1 MQVIAVAMFVKNHQL
16 KDCLVGASRT
26 RSGVGSGVNVINGSD
41 RGTYVSVLVLLSVLA
56 SVGSIVTYIIIVV
69 ANRAE
74 PDPTGNRTSAVY
86 HVGTAFIA
94 LWLEIAGSSRSSSRC
109 STSSAPEAQPTFRP
123 KFTHSGIRPSG
134 DHHRASPIDCGWLHG
149 AYTPFEGDR
158 VGG

>member
-1 MQVIAVAMFVKNHQL
+1 V
-16 KDCLVGASRT
+16 
-26 RSGVGSGVNVINGSD
+26 
-41 RGTYVSVLVLLSVLA
+41 GTYVSVLVLLSVLA

-86 HVGTAFIA
+86 HVEPRSLLCG
-94 LWLEIAGSSRSSSRC
+94 WRSRGSSRSSSRC

-134 DHHRASPIDCGWLHG
+134 GSPSGFSYRLWVLHG